1 MIVRQVKLKTF
12 SRIPLQKRRDSKF
25 FCSFYHGRHVLDE
38 NPKPSFVSSH
48 RCMLNSIHQGRQF
61 EALNIF
67 KKQLQMGISQI
78 DEVAIAIALKACR
91 GDPKLG
97 SQIHGFA
104 IISGYT
110 FYVTVSNSLMNMYC
124 KSQYLD
130 KALSIFKNL
139 KNPDTI
145 SYNTILS
152 GYENGEDALK
162 FAYGMRSSGVVFD
175 AVSYT
180 CVLAHCADFQAFDFG
195 IQFHC
200 LVLKFGL
207 ESEIFIGNALVTM
220 YSKWGKI
227 VEAER
232 VFSEMS
238 DRDLVSWNAILS
250 GYAQEGTYG
259 LEAILAFVEMV
270 REGMKLDHVSF
281 TSVVSACG
289 YERNLV
295 FGRQIHM
302 LSVKRGY
309 DTHVSVC
316 NVLISMYSKCDVV
329 EDAKLVFENMIDRNV
344 VSWTTMLSIIEED
357 AVSLF
362 MEMRRDGI
370 YPNDVTFVGL
380 IHAITTNNM
389 MQEGL
394 LVHGFCIK
402 TNFISELNVANSFI
416 TMYGKFE
423 LMEDSIKVFEE
434 LNSIEI
440 ISWNALISGYSMN
453 GMYQEAVQK
462 FLSASMELLPNHYTF
477 GSVLNA
483 IASSESISLRQGQRF
498 HGYILKLGLN
508 TDPVVS
514 GALLDMYAKRG
525 SIYESQKIF
534 HGLVEKSQVAWTAII
549 SAHARHGDYESVMKW
564 YEEMVKSGVKP
575 DSITFLS
582 ILTACGRK
590 GMVDM
595 GIEIFNAMVNDHSI
609 EPYPE
614 HYSCMID
621 MLGRAGRLEAAEE
634 FINRIPGGPGL
645 SMLQSLL
652 GACKIYRNE
661 EMAMRVADVLIA
673 KEPED
678 SGSYVLMSNLFAEKG
693 KWENV
698 AKMRK
703 MMRDRKVKKEVG
715 FSWADVGNVVDSIYL
730 HGFSSGD
737 KSHPL
742 SKEIFRMSELLGS
755 EMKYLEKQ
763 EEKDHLVFDPKRLK
777 SLESFTINGQV
788 ISIHR

>member
-1 MIVRQVKLKTF
+1 M
-12 SRIPLQKRRDSKF
+12 
-25 FCSFYHGRHVLDE
+25 LDE
-38 NPKPSFVSSH
+38 NPKQNLVPFH
-48 RCMLNSIHQGRQF
+48 RCMLNFICQGREF

-67 KKQLQMGISQI
+67 KKQLQMGILQI

-91 GDPKLG
+91 RDQKLG
-97 SQIHGFA
+97 SQVHGFA
-104 IISGYT
+104 ITSGHT
-110 FYVTVSNSLMNMYC
+110 FYVTVSNSLMNMYR
-124 KSQYLD
+124 KSKNLD
-130 KALSIFKNL
+130 KAFSIFKNL
-139 KNPDTI
+139 KNPDTV
-145 SYNTILS
+145 SYNTLLS
-152 GYENGEDALK
+152 GYENGEEALM
-162 FAYGMRSSGVVFD
+162 FACGMHSAGVVFD

-180 CVLAHCADFQAFDFG
+180 CVLTHCAHCQEFHFG

-207 ESEIFIGNALVTM
+207 ESEIFIGNALVSF
-220 YSKWGKI
+220 YSKWGRI
-227 VEAER
+227 VEAES
-232 VFSEMS
+232 VFCEMS

-270 REGMKLDHVSF
+270 RGGMKLDHVSF
-281 TSVVSACG
+281 TSAVSACG
-289 YERNLV
+289 HERNLV
-295 FGRQIHM
+295 FGRQIHS

-309 DTHVSVC
+309 DTNVSVC

-329 EDAKLVFENMIDRNV
+329 DDSKLVFENMIDRNV
-344 VSWTTMLSIIEED
+344 VSWTTMLSITEED
-357 AVSLF
+357 AVILF
-362 MEMRRDGI
+362 TGMRRDGV

-380 IHAITTNNM
+380 IHAITINNM
-389 MQEGL
+389 MQEGIM
-394 LVHGFCIK
+394 VHSFCIK

-434 LNSIEI
+434 LDNIEI

-453 GMYQEAVQK
+453 GMYQEAVEK
-462 FLSASMELLPNHYTF
+462 FLSASMGLQPNHYTF

-483 IASSESISLRQGQRF
+483 VASSESISLRQGQRF
-498 HGYILKLGLN
+498 HGYITKLGLD
-508 TDPVVS
+508 TDPIVS
-514 GALLDMYAKRG
+514 SALLDMYAKRG

-534 HGLVEKSQVAWTAII
+534 NGLAEKSQVAWTAVI
-549 SAHARHGDYESVMKW
+549 SAHARHGDCESVMNCYK
-564 YEEMVKSGVKP
+564 EMVKCGVKP

-595 GIEIFNAMVNDHSI
+595 GIEIFNSMVNEHSI

-614 HYSCMID
+614 HYSCMVD
-621 MLGRAGRLEAAEE
+621 MLGRTGSLEAAEE
-634 FINRIPGGPGL
+634 FVNRIPGGPGI
-645 SMLQSLL
+645 SVLQSLL
-652 GACKIYRNE
+652 GACRIYRNE
-661 EMAMRVADVLIA
+661 EIAMRVADALIA
-673 KEPED
+673 KEPEG

-703 MMRDRKVKKEVG
+703 MMRDRKVTKEIG
-715 FSWADVGNVVDSIYL
+715 FSWADVGNVDDSIYM

-742 SKEIFRMSELLGS
+742 FEEIFRMSEVLGS
-755 EMKYLEKQ
+755 EMKYLEI
-763 EEKDHLVFDPKRLK
+763 EDKDHLLFDRKMLE
-777 SLESFTINGQV
+777 SLESFTMNGQV
-788 ISIHR
+788 IL